1 MILAERS
8 FIIGPMKRKDE
19 AKARDIFAA
28 TLRTV
33 QEHGLVGLSMEA
45 VARRAGVAAGT
56 LYVYHESKEALLEAL
71 YLETK
76 RALTEAVF
84 RDEGLPVRP
93 AFIAMCRA
101 YLEYLAEHPAE
112 IAFLEQMARSTLLS
126 PRVRTVVEPGV
137 RPLVELLE
145 RGKRELLL
153 KDLDTRLMIAF
164 LQAAVQELSSFA
176 AALPRARRAA
186 QHEQIA
192 QLCWDALKA

>member
-1 MILAERS
+1 V
-8 FIIGPMKRKDE
+8 KRKDE
-19 AKARDIFAA
+19 AKARDILAA
-28 TLRTV
+28 TLRAV

-56 LYVYHESKEALLEAL
+56 LYVYHASKEALLDAL

-76 RALTEAVF
+76 RALAAAVF

-93 AFIAMCRA
+93 AFLKMCGA
-101 YLEYLAEHPAE
+101 YLEYLAAHPAE
-112 IAFLEQMARSTLLS
+112 IAFLEQMSKSTLVS
-126 PRVRTVVEPGV
+126 ARTRAAAEPGT

-153 KDLDTRLMIAF
+153 KDLDTRLMISF
-164 LQAAVQELSSFA
+164 LQATVHELSSFA
-176 AALPRARRAA
+176 AGLPAARRAA
-186 QHEQIA
+186 QHGQIA

>member
-1 MILAERS
+1 V
-8 FIIGPMKRKDE
+8 KRKDE

-56 LYVYHESKEALLEAL
+56 LYVYHASKEALLEAL

-76 RALTEAVF
+76 RALAAAVF

-93 AFIAMCRA
+93 AFHKMCAA

-112 IAFLEQMARSTLLS
+112 IAFLEQMVRSPLLPARARAAT
-126 PRVRTVVEPGV
+126 EGGA

-153 KDLDTRLMIAF
+153 KDLDTRLMISF
-164 LQAAVQELSSFA
+164 LQAAVQELSGHA
-176 AALPRARRAA
+176 AGLPPARRAVR
-186 QHEQIA
+186 HREIA